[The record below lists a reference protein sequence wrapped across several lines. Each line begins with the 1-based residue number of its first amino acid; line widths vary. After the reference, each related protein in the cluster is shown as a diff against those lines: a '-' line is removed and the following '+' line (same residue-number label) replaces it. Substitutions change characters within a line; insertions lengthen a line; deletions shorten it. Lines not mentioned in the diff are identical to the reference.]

1 MRVFV
6 AVELAPTAQQAIGA
20 FVTCLRRHAV
30 FAGTSV
36 KWVPTSNLHITLRF
50 LGEVPASELAH
61 VGAVVESPFCQSAF
75 QVTVDAYGLFP
86 SRGAPRVVWLG
97 ARGGLSQLSTLH
109 DEVEGR
115 LKESGF
121 AVAARPFRPHV
132 TIGRVTRTWDMRTP
146 ARSARSSR
154 RSPLAVPRWLVGRV
168 VLYESRLSSRGS
180 TYRRPDERAARVA
193 AWVNRSPR
201 APPTR
206 VRHTSVDRP

>member
-132 TIGRVTRTWDMRTP
+132 TIARVKYLGHTDASQIRAVLETI
-146 ARSARSSR
+146 
-154 RSPLAVPRWLVGRV
+154 PLAVPRWHVGRV
-168 VLYESRLSSRGS
+168 VLYESRLSSCGS
-180 TYRRPDERAARVA
+180 TYDILTSGPLRSQPRESIATGPSDPSRAY
-193 AWVNRSPR
+193 
-201 APPTR
+201 
-206 VRHTSVDRP
+206 